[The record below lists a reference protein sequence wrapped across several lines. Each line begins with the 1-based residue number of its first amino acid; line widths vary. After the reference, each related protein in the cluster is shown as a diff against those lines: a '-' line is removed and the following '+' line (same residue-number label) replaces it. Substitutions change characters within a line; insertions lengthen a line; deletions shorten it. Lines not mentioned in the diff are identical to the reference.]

1 MTYVREP
8 IPHSHPCGICT
19 RLGACSCDYP
29 AVSTD
34 FVCDSCHYDQARAE
48 DADLRLHLELT
59 TQDVDVLQTA
69 ILTLWMDQTHRTL
82 ADRVRAIIFRAVPS

>member
-1 MTYVREP
+1 MMNKS
-8 IPHSHPCGICT
+8 IHDHPCSICT

-48 DADLRLHLELT
+48 EADQGLYLELT
-59 TQDVDVLQTA
+59 GEDFAVLQTA
-69 ILTLWMDQTHRTL
+69 IIALWMDQTHRTL

>member
-1 MTYVREP
+1 MNKR
-8 IPHSHPCGICT
+8 IHDHPCGICT

-34 FVCDSCHYDQARAE
+34 FICDSCHYDQARAE
-48 DADLRLHLELT
+48 EADQGLYLELT
-59 TQDVDVLQTA
+59 GEDFAVLQTA
-69 ILTLWMDQTHRTL
+69 VQALWMDQTHRTL